1 MHYDK
6 LVENAVFLVSKAQV
20 KAANKQ
26 YSNVKNDYEITF
38 DPDTSIVAV
47 IVNYLKQCADNSV
60 PGIRYDPTL
69 IGNLMSVEK
78 NMNVG
83 NFFVIDSVDI
93 IAIVKETGNLSELVS
108 KTTQKPVCLGF

>member
-47 IVNYLKQCADNSV
+47 IVNYLK
-60 PGIRYDPTL
+60 
-69 IGNLMSVEK
+69 
-78 NMNVG
+78 
-83 NFFVIDSVDI
+83 
-93 IAIVKETGNLSELVS
+93 
-108 KTTQKPVCLGF
+108 